1 MALSTNALRSLYD
14 SSRFACAAAVV
25 AETLDSIAASQGVAF
40 EVVVVDDHST
50 DDGRRVVA
58 DWAADH
64 ADVPLVLLGSDVNRG
79 LPRSRNLGFGE
90 ARAAKVMVV
99 DADNLLYPNALA
111 RLSAALDRD
120 PSASFAYS
128 ALEEFGTSTGVRSAM
143 GWHVPWLC
151 EANYIDAQAM
161 IRKDAWERHG
171 GYRHDDAMYGWE
183 DWELWLRLAA
193 AGEHGVHVPQ
203 MLGRYRTQR
212 SSMVATSNLGSD
224 LMREHLRR
232 LYPGLPWPTPA

>member
-1 MALSTNALRSLYD
+1 
-14 SSRFACAAAVV
+14 
-25 AETLDSIAASQGVAF
+25 
-40 EVVVVDDHST
+40 VVVDDHST
-50 DDGRRVVA
+50 DGGRRVVA
-58 DWAADH
+58 DWAPDH
-64 ADVPLVLLGSDVNRG
+64 AGVPLLLLGSDVNGG
-79 LPRSRNLGFGE
+79 LPRGPNLGFGE

-128 ALEEFGTSTGVRSAM
+128 ALEEFGTSTGVCSAM

-203 MLGRYRTQR
+203 MLGRYRTQQ
-212 SSMVATSNLGSD
+212 SSMVATSNLGSE
-224 LMREHLRR
+224 LMRSHLRR
-232 LYPGLPWPTPA
+232 LYPDLPWPTPA